1 MQFCAVSLSL
11 SFCFCL
17 FVCLPCVFVAQS
29 RQSAATPA
37 RPLRLSHFI
46 LLCIA
51 RHLYSCA
58 QCREHVLLCCVVL
71 CCAAYLL
78 LVCGICTSRK
88 RATSSSLL
96 LYFFFFFSLHFH
108 RTISH
113 FIQLF
118 FLFVCLFFLS
128 FSSVFKLISR
138 MNE

>member
-11 SFCFCL
+11 SFCFCM

-71 CCAAYLL
+71 CCAVLCCLL
-78 LVCGICTSRK
+78 AACVWHLHFTKACYFVF
-88 RATSSSLL
+88 SSSLV
-96 LYFFFFFSLHFH
+96 FFFLHNISTEPFRILYNFFFY
-108 RTISH
+108 
-113 FIQLF
+113 
-118 FLFVCLFFLS
+118 LFV
-128 FSSVFKLISR
+128 FSSCLSHLFS
-138 MNE
+138 N